1 MTIPCAGW
9 ITGLGRSSFPW
20 SVSPN
25 LAALSLVLGILWL
38 LQVTTPYGRAFNIS
52 EPFFLTS
59 VFLNVLISAS
69 LVGRLLWYRR
79 KISKAL
85 GLQKGL
91 GVQYTHLASM
101 LVEAAIPYM
110 LFSLGCFIFFTLKT
124 PLLQP
129 FESPFGLVQVRG
141 TFFFSSG
148 GQLTVHV
155 FLNRSLRL

>member
-38 LQVTTPYGRAFNIS
+38 LQVTTPYGRALNIS

-79 KISKAL
+79 KTSTAFGSQRID
-85 GLQKGL
+85 G
-91 GVQYTHLASM
+91 QYTQLASM
-101 LVEAAIPYM
+101 FVEAAIPYM
-110 LFSLGCFIFFTLKT
+110 LFSLGFLIFFILQT
-124 PLLQP
+124 PP
-129 FESPFGLVQVRG
+129 SHSFETPFGLVQVG
-141 TFFFSSG
+141 LGETFFGSWG
-148 GQLTVHV
+148 
-155 FLNRSLRL
+155 N